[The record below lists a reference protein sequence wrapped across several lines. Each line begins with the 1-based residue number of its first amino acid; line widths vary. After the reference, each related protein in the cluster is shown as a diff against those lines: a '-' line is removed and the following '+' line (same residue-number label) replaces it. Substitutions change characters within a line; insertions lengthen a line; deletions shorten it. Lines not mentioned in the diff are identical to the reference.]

1 MTTHPRESSKNKSE
15 ADGTTSA
22 DGGAGEGRGAAQT
35 TRRRVASRKPQRR
48 SQAERR
54 NASKTG
60 LLRAALQ
67 LIAERGFRGT
77 SFQAIAQRAGYSPSL
92 VSHRFGSKEGLLA
105 ELVRRMLNRWGTE
118 RIAQLE
124 DRTGADA
131 LRTIADAHR
140 KVLENN
146 PDAIRAM
153 YMLMFESLIEAPEL
167 RKEFAA
173 LDVRLRAG
181 NEKLL
186 DAGIEQGTVRADID
200 VSANAL
206 LSLALLRGITLQ
218 WMVEPEAVDLPRIYA
233 ALEELLERGLKK

>member
-1 MTTHPRESSKNKSE
+1 MTIHPRESSKNKSE
-15 ADGTTSA
+15 PEGAPSP
-22 DGGAGEGRGAAQT
+22 DGGAGEGRAG
-35 TRRRVASRKPQRR
+35 RRRVASRKPQRR

-92 VSHRFGSKEGLLA
+92 VSHRFGSKEGLLG
-105 ELVRRMLNRWGTE
+105 ELVRRMLHRWGTE
-118 RIAQLE
+118 RITQLE
-124 DRTGADA
+124 DRTGAEA
-131 LRTIADAHR
+131 LTTIAAAHR
-140 KVLENN
+140 KVLEDH

-186 DAGIEQGTVRADID
+186 NQGIEQGTVRSDVD
-200 VSANAL
+200 VSSHAL
-206 LSLALLRGITLQ
+206 LALALLRGITLQ
-218 WMVEPEAVDLPRIYA
+218 WMVDPDALDLPRVYA
-233 ALEELLERGLKK
+233 ALDELLERGLRK

>member
-1 MTTHPRESSKNKSE
+1 MTTHPRESSKNNSE
-15 ADGTTSA
+15 ADGAPTA
-22 DGGAGEGRGAAQT
+22 DGEAGEGRAA
-35 TRRRVASRKPQRR
+35 RRRAASRKPARR

-92 VSHRFGSKEGLLA
+92 VSHRFGSKEGLLG
-105 ELVRRMLNRWGTE
+105 ELVRRMLHRWGTE
-118 RIAQLE
+118 RVTQLE
-124 DRTGADA
+124 DRTGAEA
-131 LRTIADAHR
+131 LATIADAHR
-140 KVLENN
+140 KVLENH

-153 YMLMFESLIEAPEL
+153 YMLMFESLIDAPTL

-181 NEKLL
+181 NEKLIQ
-186 DAGIEQGTVRADID
+186 AGIEQGTLRSDID
-200 VSANAL
+200 VPAQAL
-206 LSLALLRGITLQ
+206 LALALLRGITMQ
-218 WMVEPEAVDLPRIYA
+218 WMVAPDAFDLEKVYA
-233 ALEELLERGLKK
+233 ELEKLLHRGLDK